1 MNPSSLV
8 RPLSLPSLAAA
19 LLAGALVYAGAATV
33 SPTPAQ
39 AQGTL
44 TAPGGQSR
52 VTAPGGLRG
61 RAAMRHRRMH
71 RRHR

>member
-1 MNPSSLV
+1 MRRIRLTI
-8 RPLSLPSLAAA
+8 LLFAAVA
-19 LLAGALVYAGAATV
+19 FSGGVFAVAPAAR
-33 SPTPAQ
+33 

-44 TAPGGQSR
+44 TAPAGQKR

-61 RAAMRHRRMH
+61 RAAMHRHRMHRMH